1 MKDED
6 EEKKRRVAN
15 LEAEEAKWTEIKAE
29 VDQRRAREQ
38 QEHNNYVY
46 EAKVCIVPVL
56 VRFCSYICRHS
67 RILYQARKL

>member
-46 EAKVCIVPVL
+46 EAKVCIVPV

-67 RILYQARKL
+67 SILYQARKL

>member
-46 EAKVCIVPVL
+46 EAKVCIVPD
-56 VRFCSYICRHS
+56 
-67 RILYQARKL
+67 Q

>member
-56 VRFCSYICRHS
+56 LVRFCSYICRHS
-67 RILYQARKL
+67 SMYIIPGT